1 MLNLIL
7 NIYNNL
13 KHLHIVYPFIHV
25 TNVHTN
31 GRNVVFGVEQ
41 ISFINFIYFNIVIV
55 TNMDI
60 D

>member
-1 MLNLIL
+1 M
-7 NIYNNL
+7 NI
-13 KHLHIVYPFIHV
+13 IHA
-25 TNVHTN
+25 HTN
-31 GRNVVFGVEQ
+31 GKNVAFGLEQ